1 MSKVKN
7 FLLYCSGAD
16 LKILEQCPSDENK
29 FVGIGGTVLFT
40 GILAFFSA
48 GYAIYTVFDS
58 YFFAFAFGLVW
69 GLMIFNLDR
78 YIVSSMKSRGSF
90 GKDFL
95 IAFPRLLLAVL
106 LALVISKPLELKI
119 FQKEIDAEL
128 ITMEQEVYK
137 NQELK
142 IQDRYDG
149 QIATHRTEIDQ
160 LQGELNQLAAAR
172 DTLALMALQE
182 ADGTGGSG
190 NKNLGPIYRAKKAK
204 ADAAEAE
211 LEAAKE
217 RLLPII
223 ADRQSNI
230 QELDS
235 MMRADIAGLER
246 GAYGGMAARMEA
258 LHRLGENSS
267 AIFLASIFI
276 TLLFIAIETAPIFV
290 KLISPRSPYD
300 HLLHQHEFPFE
311 MTALEQTSLL
321 KTSTR
326 NKIQFE
332 QETSIHR
339 TQQEIEIE
347 KELTDIYLKRKKE
360 ALKNNPLDLNWP
372 FIRNSF

>member
-1 MSKVKN
+1 MV
-7 FLLYCSGAD
+7 
-16 LKILEQCPSDENK
+16 
-29 FVGIGGTVLFT
+29 
-40 GILAFFSA
+40 
-48 GYAIYTVFDS
+48 
-58 YFFAFAFGLVW
+58 
-69 GLMIFNLDR
+69 R
-78 YIVSSMKSRGSF
+78 
-90 GKDFL
+90 
-95 IAFPRLLLAVL
+95 
-106 LALVISKPLELKI
+106 
-119 FQKEIDAEL
+119 
-128 ITMEQEVYK
+128 
-137 NQELK
+137 
-142 IQDRYDG
+142 
-149 QIATHRTEIDQ
+149 
-160 LQGELNQLAAAR
+160 
-172 DTLALMALQE
+172 
-182 ADGTGGSG
+182 GGSG

-211 LEAAKE
+211 LETAKE